1 MESNWVLTNVNMAR
15 GESTPKN
22 NLFCVQLGSRV
33 QYLLHE
39 IILPN
44 GDLIYFRH

>member
-1 MESNWVLTNVNMAR
+1 MESKWVLTNVNMAR

-22 NLFCVQLGSRV
+22 NLFCVQLGSTIH
-33 QYLLHE
+33 YPLHE
-39 IILPN
+39 LYLAY